1 MTVGLDTVATLI
13 TIMVGVVGLG
23 ATTLATSRRNRI
35 EVKRDI
41 ADLHTEL
48 KGDIADLRTELKADI
63 AGLRTEVKGDIAE
76 LRTDL
81 RGDIAELRTDL
92 KGDIGRLDDRVY
104 ALAAGLA
111 PRLAPSGDQA

>member
-1 MTVGLDTVATLI
+1 MGLDTVATLI

-41 ADLHTEL
+41 ADLRTEL

-63 AGLRTEVKGDIAE
+63 AGLRTEVK
-76 LRTDL
+76 
-81 RGDIAELRTDL
+81 GDIAELRTDL